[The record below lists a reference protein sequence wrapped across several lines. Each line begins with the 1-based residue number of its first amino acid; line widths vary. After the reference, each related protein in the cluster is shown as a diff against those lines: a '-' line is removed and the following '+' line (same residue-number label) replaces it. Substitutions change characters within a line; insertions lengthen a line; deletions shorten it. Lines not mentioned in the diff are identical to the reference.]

1 MKLFSI
7 LKSIKKKIGNRINS
21 FLYSR
26 FTKYVVDYKIEG
38 ENLRIYTNLGNSR
51 VVKNTKENQ
60 KKLNK
65 VIVQNKLSIASKI
78 DEYERTSEERLI
90 VLIINI
96 SLLGIAGVLVPLTF
110 FIGSYIIFILSIFL
124 FSFLSLAVSLIT
136 TDYFILVEEI
146 KKLKQITGY
155 KKDMEFNLPKISL
168 KKIKYKIEY

>member
-1 MKLFSI
+1 MASLGYKRSS
-7 LKSIKKKIGNRINS
+7 LK
-21 FLYSR
+21 
-26 FTKYVVDYKIEG
+26 
-38 ENLRIYTNLGNSR
+38 
-51 VVKNTKENQ
+51 